1 MEYPMLGYNYGIWEK
16 LTNLHVEDCS
26 PHLTSQS
33 QGHYF
38 VSKKTNIPVP
48 RAAVSLQPC
57 LLISQKLLFVLPR
70 VSPCLLFS
78 SPLLVS
84 FSDTF
89 HSLLRSMP
97 FVVPFCIYFRRA
109 QSGQQVFSIPF
120 ISNGTASRSYCDF
133 C

>member
-1 MEYPMLGYNYGIWEK
+1 MWKIIPH
-16 LTNLHVEDCS
+16 TLHLS
-26 PHLTSQS
+26 PKAIISS
-33 QGHYF
+33 P
-38 VSKKTNIPVP
+38 KKPTFQFLELLF
-48 RAAVSLQPC
+48 RLQPC

-97 FVVPFCIYFRRA
+97 FVVPF
-109 QSGQQVFSIPF
+109 VF
-120 ISNGTASRSYCDF
+120 ISGEPNQVNRYSQYPLFPMELLAVLIVTFARQINCISLSLRLHF
-133 C
+133 F